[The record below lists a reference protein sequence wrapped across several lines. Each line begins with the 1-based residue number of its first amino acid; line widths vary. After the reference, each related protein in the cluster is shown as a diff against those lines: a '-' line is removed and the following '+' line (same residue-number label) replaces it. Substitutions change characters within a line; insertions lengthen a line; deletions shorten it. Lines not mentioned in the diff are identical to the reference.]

1 MKLFKGGLVRKFMN
15 QLSESRIWIW
25 SASNMGPCIFKILEA
40 EKYEIAGFIDNSEKL
55 QNSVVCGMKVWR
67 PEDAY
72 LEIKDGDAIILGCTS
87 SNNKSIREQLKIN
100 RIENNIYDWNPNI
113 VSSDGGV
120 NIYNPEYM
128 TEGNEDK
135 CVSKCCCQDDFERD
149 YFKRIQKELGWKE
162 TRYHRKIW
170 EFVFIADVLEKN
182 GMLREGKNGLGFA
195 VGEEPLPSYFASKG
209 VNILATDLGIGEETA
224 DIWAQTG
231 QNARGDISRLYKK
244 DILSKETF
252 ISKVKYMDLDMNHI
266 PNEIGQYDFCWSSC
280 AIEHVGGL
288 NLSKEFMKNMI
299 KVLKPGG
306 IAVHTTEFNLWS
318 NDETIEE
325 GFSVIWRK
333 RDFEEIQEWML
344 KNGCEMTLSF
354 VRSQKDADTYLP
366 LPPYDE
372 NDERNH
378 LNLLV
383 GSYASTSYGLIIK
396 KNAEGNI

>member
-1 MKLFKGGLVRKFMN
+1 
-15 QLSESRIWIW
+15 
-25 SASNMGPCIFKILEA
+25 MGPCIFKILEA

-55 QNSVVCGMKVWR
+55 QNTFVFGMKVWK

-72 LEIKDGDAIILGCTS
+72 LEIKKNDSIVLGCTLK
-87 SNNKSIREQLKIN
+87 NNECIREQLKRNGIK
-100 RIENNIYDWNPNI
+100 NNIYDWDMDI
-113 VSSDGGV
+113 VSTNGGV
-120 NIYNPEYM
+120 KVFNPGYI
-128 TEGNEDK
+128 TEGYEDR

-209 VNILATDLGIGEETA
+209 VNILATDLAMDGETA
-224 DIWAQTG
+224 DIWAKTG
-231 QNARGDISRLYKK
+231 QNASGDISKLYKK
-244 DILSKETF
+244 DILTKEVFT
-252 ISKVKYMDLDMNHI
+252 SKVKYMDLDMNHI
-266 PNEIGQYDFCWSSC
+266 PENIGQYDFCWSSC

-306 IAVHTTEFNLWS
+306 IAVHTTEFNIWS
-318 NDETIEE
+318 DDETIED
-325 GFSVIWRK
+325 GFSVVWRK
-333 RDFEEIQEWML
+333 RDLEELQRWM
-344 KNGCEMTLSF
+344 KSNGCEMELSF
-354 VRSQKDADTYLP
+354 VRPQKDADTYLP
-366 LPPYDE
+366 LPPYDDPY
-372 NDERNH
+372 DERNH

-383 GSYASTSYGLIIK
+383 GGYASTSYGLIIRRK
-396 KNAEGNI
+396 